1 MTNEIKPEETVTHS
15 PLGELV
21 QRLVDTDDSRVLLFQ
36 RVVLGGVVLAHGAQK
51 LLGWF
56 GGYGFDAT
64 VRWFGEALHVPAPF
78 AVLVIL
84 SDSLG
89 SLALV
94 FGLFSRFMALGTT
107 LTMLGAILLFHA
119 PNGFFMNWSGTN
131 AGEGYELHLLALA
144 LSLPIV
150 VRGAGAWSLDRR
162 VAAWLRARTMQGS
175 FFWGA
180 DFPAPPRV

>member
-1 MTNEIKPEETVTHS
+1 MYNKNNELEPTARPS
-15 PLGELV
+15 LGALV
-21 QRLVDTDDSRVLLFQ
+21 HGLVNTDESRVLLLQ

-56 GGYGFDAT
+56 WGYGFDAT

-89 SLALV
+89 SLALI

-150 VRGAGAWSLDRR
+150 VGGGGAWSLDRR
-162 VAAWLRARTMQGS
+162 IGAWLRARTLTRSLRPQ
-175 FFWGA
+175 A
-180 DFPAPPRV
+180 A

>member
-1 MTNEIKPEETVTHS
+1 MIHETRLEPRPS
-15 PLGELV
+15 LGALF
-21 QRLVDTDDSRVLLFQ
+21 QAFLGTDPSRVLFFQ
-36 RVVLGGVVLAHGAQK
+36 RSVLGGVVLMHGAQK

-64 VRWFGEALHVPAPF
+64 VRWFEEALHVPAPV

-89 SLALV
+89 SLALM
-94 FGLFSRFMALGTT
+94 FGLFSRFMALGTS

-150 VRGAGAWSLDRR
+150 VRGGGAWSLDRR
-162 VAAWLRARTMQGS
+162 LAAWRRQGTPDRNAELRALSVG
-175 FFWGA
+175 G
-180 DFPAPPRV
+180 

>member
-1 MTNEIKPEETVTHS
+1 MNHEIELERRPS
-15 PLGELV
+15 PGALFHAFLA
-21 QRLVDTDDSRVLLFQ
+21 TDQSRVLFFQ
-36 RVVLGGVVLAHGAQK
+36 RTVLGGVVLAHGAQK

-64 VRWFGEALHVPAPF
+64 VRWFQQALHVPAPV

-94 FGLFSRFMALGTT
+94 LGLFSRFMALGTT

-144 LSLPIV
+144 LSVPLVI
-150 VRGAGAWSLDRR
+150 RGGGAWSFDRR
-162 VAAWLRARTMQGS
+162 LAAWLGQRTPKQSAELRAASVG
-175 FFWGA
+175 G
-180 DFPAPPRV
+180 